1 MVSWYCEN
9 QCPAQ
14 QMVQSNINH
23 LNQVSAGCQKPHTT
37 DTSVQGCWYSAN
49 VTVSGTIPT
58 YGSDHRP
65 YPHWSHSTAMAL
77 RSLSII
83 KADIYLQ
90 DRLKNKSMHVT
101 ECHVVFGEKHI
112 EMWKKRL
119 KKKCKNPVED
129 VWWKCLRPLQR
140 EHFIQ
145 DWWNMSYWTG
155 LTNKVMIAFPFTA
168 RGLNGYFHYIF
179 LFFHSQQKFTFDVSF
194 SWALHSSLWDQLLQ
208 VPVSR

>member
-1 MVSWYCEN
+1 MLVLSQCYCF
-9 QCPAQ
+9 C
-14 QMVQSNINH
+14 
-23 LNQVSAGCQKPHTT
+23 
-37 DTSVQGCWYSAN
+37 
-49 VTVSGTIPT
+49 PT

-65 YPHWSHSTAMAL
+65 YSHWFHSTAMAL

-83 KADIYLQ
+83 KAAIYLQ
-90 DRLKNKSMHVT
+90 DRLKNTKVCMWLSATLCSGKSRLR
-101 ECHVVFGEKHI
+101 
-112 EMWKKRL
+112 MWKKRL
-119 KKKCKNPVED
+119 KWKNSKSPVED

-179 LFFHSQQKFTFDVSF
+179 FFLLSAKVYIWCLVLVSSTFQSMRSAPNPSNTLDT
-194 SWALHSSLWDQLLQ
+194 
-208 VPVSR
+208 